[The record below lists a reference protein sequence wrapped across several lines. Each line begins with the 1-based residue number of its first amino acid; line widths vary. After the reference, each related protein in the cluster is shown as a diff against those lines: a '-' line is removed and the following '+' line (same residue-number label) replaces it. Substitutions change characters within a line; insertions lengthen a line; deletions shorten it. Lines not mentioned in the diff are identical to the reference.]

1 MKKLAALRY
10 LTCVLMIV
18 DDIVEKF
25 RVDPTKPDVWVNIE
39 AVVERLMMRRR
50 LL

>member
-1 MKKLAALRY
+1 MKRLAALRY

-18 DDIVEKF
+18 DDIIDKF
-25 RVDPTKPDVWVNIE
+25 RVDPTKPDVWANIE
-39 AVVERLMMRRR
+39 VIVERLMMRRR